1 LGKSV
6 WCYKERCDY
15 LSLFAVGS
23 LIGKSNEIGTEFTEG
38 HSEVRMKVEVTRVEF
53 IPTMLVDHTYDGEG
67 YGLLFKVEREK
78 VNDKV
83 DEVMQEANLDDDAKN
98 AYDKSKVI

>member
-1 LGKSV
+1 
-6 WCYKERCDY
+6 
-15 LSLFAVGS
+15 
-23 LIGKSNEIGTEFTEG
+23 
-38 HSEVRMKVEVTRVEF
+38 MKVEVTRVEF